1 MQFGV
6 MHPQMVISMVLF
18 WPVGG
23 AKYRLSCHQRF
34 AEHLAF
40 VQQNGIDPAKIEV
53 IGSAV
58 DLQKFNPS
66 CDRMKFRRE
75 MGFTADT
82 PFIASIGMI
91 RPDKGQLILVD
102 AARLVLSQRSDAR
115 FVIVGQGTGYLKL
128 GEKVRNAI
136 SCAGLAAKVLMIGY
150 RWDTPDIFAACDM
163 VAIASLRTEA
173 SPIVLR
179 EAFAVGRPVVATK
192 VGDIPEIIEH
202 RQNGLLVEPGD
213 SKALA
218 AALSERGWKL
228 ITGGTDN
235 HLILADLSP
244 AEQAT
249 KPAKPVWEYRSRF
262 HLLGWPVVHIIV
274 GGRLSAPIR
283 AWIAVGDTAI
293 GGLFAFGGLS
303 RLTVSNPG
311 WWNDHFRTSLGP
323 LRGGVVDGYYLF
335 DSGFVIGQHTGQ
347 RGAVGAG
354 DAYLLH
360 ADREPASPREWEEWL
375 TGARQAIA
383 RHNLAADGHV
393 GTDDIRLV
401 HSSCHRRDSGANA
414 RRNGTSAHLK
424 RPLRLA

>member
-1 MQFGV
+1 MNILYVESSRSWGGQEYRTCLETNWLNARG
-6 MHPQMVISMVLF
+6 HQAWLICNPNSEVLLKARELGTRAIAMPLRRRID
-18 WPVGG
+18 PVCWW
-23 AKYRLSCHQRF
+23 RLWRF
-34 AEHLAF
+34 CRRNQIDLIKTYSSKDHWLAF
-40 VQQNGIDPAKIEV
+40 PLYLGGIPVARARCITDPIGNKWRAFIFKHGCSKIVADASVIKRQLVQQNGIDPAKIEV

-66 CDRMKFRRE
+66 RDRMKFRRE

-179 EAFAVGRPVVATK
+179 EAFASGRPVVATK

-218 AALSERGWKL
+218 AAILEFLSDQK
-228 ITGGTDN
+228 
-235 HLILADLSP
+235 
-244 AEQAT
+244 
-249 KPAKPVWEYRSRF
+249 
-262 HLLGWPVVHIIV
+262 
-274 GGRLSAPIR
+274 
-283 AWIAVGDTAI
+283 
-293 GGLFAFGGLS
+293 
-303 RLTVSNPG
+303 
-311 WWNDHFRTSLGP
+311 
-323 LRGGVVDGYYLF
+323 
-335 DSGFVIGQHTGQ
+335 
-347 RGAVGAG
+347 
-354 DAYLLH
+354 
-360 ADREPASPREWEEWL
+360 
-375 TGARQAIA
+375 
-383 RHNLAADGHV
+383 LAAHCAANGPALRPRTFFFRPHDG
-393 GTDDIRLV
+393 DE
-401 HSSCHRRDSGANA
+401 A
-414 RRNGTSAHLK
+414 
-424 RPLRLA
+424 